1 MTTELTATPPTRD
14 EPPDRLRL
22 DTNPE
27 TAHFP
32 TRRMPWFV
40 RGWRYLTSMRTAL
53 LLLSLLALAAIPG
66 SLVPQRGVNPD
77 RVAMFLRTHPELGR
91 VFDRLYLFDV
101 FASPWFAA
109 IYLLLLVSLLG
120 CLTPRI
126 RMQVRAY
133 RRPPPPTPRHLDRLP
148 VSATWISDGPP
159 PAAAALLAGR
169 LRRRGWRAVV
179 DTEGVRAERGYLRET
194 GNLLFHVAL
203 VALLA
208 GAAVGSLRGYQ
219 ADVVV
224 VDGQAFSNTPVAYDT
239 FEPGRAVNGS
249 ALPPFTVRLDK
260 FDATYLPTGEA
271 ASYDAWVHWQP
282 HPGGRWR
289 AAHITENHPLAT
301 TSGWATGSTKV
312 YLTGHGFAPHVTV
325 TGKAGQTLFD
335 GSVPFLPTDAA
346 TYTST
351 GVIKVPAAVP
361 NQIGFSGFLLPTA
374 DIGPFGMA
382 SSFPAPNNPRLVLT
396 AYHGNLGLSSGRP
409 QSVYSLDTSLMTQY
423 TRGGGPASA
432 ALSPGQSWRLP
443 DGTTLRFDRLDQ
455 FANLHVNYNPGKRLV
470 LLATVALVAGLI
482 LSLRVRRR
490 RVWLRVS
497 DTATGSRISAGGL
510 ARSDRDSFPADFAR
524 LVTALSRPRSGKERS

>member
-1 MTTELTATPPTRD
+1 MTTEIDTRTLLSD
-14 EPPDRLRL
+14 DTQQLHL

-27 TAHFP
+27 SARGSFRPPRT
-32 TRRMPWFV
+32 WV
-40 RGWRYLTSMRTAL
+40 RAWRSLTSMRTAL

-66 SLVPQRGVNPD
+66 SLLPQRGVNPD
-77 RVAMFLRTHPELGR
+77 RVAMFLRAHPSTGR
-91 VFDRLYLFDV
+91 LFDRLYLFDV

-109 IYLLLLVSLLG
+109 IYLLLLASLLG
-120 CLTPRI
+120 CLAPRI

-133 RRPPPPTPRHLDRLP
+133 RRPPPPTPRHLDRLS
-148 VSATWISDGPP
+148 VSASWISTER
-159 PAAAALLAGR
+159 PADVAGLLARR
-169 LRRRGWRAVV
+169 LRRRGWRVAV
-179 DTEGVRAERGYLRET
+179 DPDGVRAERGYLRET
-194 GNLLFHVAL
+194 GNLLFHVSL

-219 ADVVV
+219 GDVVV

-239 FEPGRAVNGS
+239 FEPGRAVN
-249 ALPPFTVRLDK
+249 AANLPPFAVKLDK
-260 FDATYLPTGEA
+260 FAAAYLPSGEP
-271 ASYDAWVHWQP
+271 ASYEAWVHWQP
-282 HPGGRWR
+282 RPGSRWR

-301 TSGWATGSTKV
+301 TSNWATGSTKI

-325 TGKAGQTLFD
+325 TSKTGQTLFD

-361 NQIGFSGFLLPTA
+361 DQIGFSGFLLPTTEVS
-374 DIGPFGMA
+374 PFGMA
-382 SSFPAPNNPRLVLT
+382 SSFPAPNNPKLVLT
-396 AYHGNLGLSSGRP
+396 AYHGNLGLASGRP
-409 QSVYSLDTSLMTQY
+409 QSVYRLDTSLMTQY
-423 TRGGGPASA
+423 TQSGSPASA

-443 DGTTLRFDRLDQ
+443 DGTTVRFDKLDQ

-490 RVWLRVS
+490 RLWFRV
-497 DTATGSRISAGGL
+497 TARADDSRVHGGGL

-524 LVTALSRPRSGKERS
+524 LVTALSLPPSQKELS